1 MSKIPY
7 RPYHPSKTT
16 RQTLQKHLHKRGS
29 QTSHLK
35 RILLIQNKTY
45 TIDGE
50 SHNNEVW
57 QKKDTN
63 KFTAVFNRP

>member
-1 MSKIPY
+1 MKNTL
-7 RPYHPSKTT
+7 PSKTT

-57 QKKDTN
+57 QKKETNTN